1 MLVRT
6 AGTEPAVTYVLWA
19 RLSRLM
25 ACGSAAAP
33 RALTGSEAVGRA
45 WLRPDRA
52 GRRASVAVERSLSH
66 SRDSPC
72 FLLALLWKPV
82 SLQLYPLPLVGSQT
96 YKMYKC
102 NLVDFIKIIL
112 ILKYKQT
119 TTTTTKHTKVLQF
132 LC

>member
-1 MLVRT
+1 MLASRAQEVLLGHAIELT
-6 AGTEPAVTYVLWA
+6 PVTKVE
-19 RLSRLM
+19 
-25 ACGSAAAP
+25 
-33 RALTGSEAVGRA
+33 LT
-45 WLRPDRA
+45 L
-52 GRRASVAVERSLSH
+52 L
-66 SRDSPC
+66 
-72 FLLALLWKPV
+72 LLALLWKPL